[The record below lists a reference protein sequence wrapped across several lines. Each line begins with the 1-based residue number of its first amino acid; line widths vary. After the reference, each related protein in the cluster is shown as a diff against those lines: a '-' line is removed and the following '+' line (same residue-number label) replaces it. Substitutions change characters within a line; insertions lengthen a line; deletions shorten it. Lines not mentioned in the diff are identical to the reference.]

1 MSDPKPQV
9 ILDLEQ
15 EQEFDF
21 ILMKVQLTQVWSTIK
36 SFSKNSKGEITG
48 LNFDDEKISN
58 IKHSLDN
65 LDI

>member
-1 MSDPKPQV
+1 
-9 ILDLEQ
+9 
-15 EQEFDF
+15 
-21 ILMKVQLTQVWSTIK
+21 MKVQLTQVWSTIK

-48 LNFDDEKISN
+48 LNFDAEKISN